1 MHSLRAVIFDGEERD
16 TLQSVGQIIQQTTA
30 MRQRKLPSYDNTGI
44 DIVNFPATP
53 MQLNRNHCLC
63 LAALTVLLSIICTGF
78 YWQYGKLVNQEFDVS
93 TDDIQALLSNQVQAP
108 AKQAITLD
116 QLQRL
121 ALMGKIEIEEPP
133 APPTLE
139 EIPESTQMLELS
151 GVFASEGTLA
161 AALIKV
167 DGNSPSYFTIGS
179 EVTAGTL
186 LFAVTNNGVTL
197 KSENGYEKLIFKRN
211 DIWAISTA
219 NTLQTAGPIPL
230 IRTTDTLTTKTPT
243 KIREYSKPEP
253 IKYLPNTPVI
263 ADGTLEQR
271 LNQIRAA
278 IKR

>member
-1 MHSLRAVIFDGEERD
+1 M
-16 TLQSVGQIIQQTTA
+16 
-30 MRQRKLPSYDNTGI
+30 PSYDNAGI
-44 DIVNFPATP
+44 EIVNFPTTP
-53 MQLNRNHCLC
+53 LQLNRNHWACF
-63 LAALTVLLSIICTGF
+63 AVLTLLLSVICTGF
-78 YWQYGKLVNQEFDVS
+78 YWQYRKLVNQEFDVS
-93 TDDIQALLSNQVQAP
+93 TDNIHALLSNQAQLPVAP
-108 AKQAITLD
+108 TITLD
-116 QLQRL
+116 QLQKL
-121 ALMGKIEIEEPP
+121 ALMGKVEVTEAPT
-133 APPTLE
+133 PPTLE

-167 DGNSPSYFTIGS
+167 DGSSPSYFTIGS

-186 LFAVTNNGVTL
+186 LFAVTNSGVTL

-211 DIWAISTA
+211 NIWAISTT
-219 NTLQTAGPIPL
+219 NTLQTTEPMPL

-253 IKYLPNTPVI
+253 IKYLPNTPMI

-271 LNQIRAA
+271 LEQIRAA

>member
-1 MHSLRAVIFDGEERD
+1 
-16 TLQSVGQIIQQTTA
+16 
-30 MRQRKLPSYDNTGI
+30 
-44 DIVNFPATP
+44 
-53 MQLNRNHCLC
+53 
-63 LAALTVLLSIICTGF
+63 
-78 YWQYGKLVNQEFDVS
+78 
-93 TDDIQALLSNQVQAP
+93 
-108 AKQAITLD
+108 
-116 QLQRL
+116 
-121 ALMGKIEIEEPP
+121 MGKFEIEEPP

-151 GVFASEGTLA
+151 GVFASQGTLA
-161 AALIKV
+161 AALIRV
-167 DGNSPSYFTIGS
+167 DGSSPSYFTIGS

-219 NTLQTAGPIPL
+219 NTLQTAEPIPL